1 VDRLPGVQDLRRA
14 IGKLRSYGRTARSW
28 SQDELA
34 DRSGLH
40 RAHIGEIERG
50 EVNVSIQ
57 TLSTLAQALRVRLR
71 DLIAEP

>member
-1 VDRLPGVQDLRRA
+1 V
-14 IGKLRSYGRTARSW
+14 
-28 SQDELA
+28 LA

-71 DLIAEP
+71 ELIPDN

>member
-1 VDRLPGVQDLRRA
+1 M
-14 IGKLRSYGRTARSW
+14 GKLVRAARAARGW
-28 SQDELA
+28 SQDVLA

-57 TLSTLAQALRVRLR
+57 TLSTLAQALKVRLH
-71 DLIAEP
+71 DLIPDT

>member
-1 VDRLPGVQDLRRA
+1 VGRLV
-14 IGKLRSYGRTARSW
+14 RTARAARGW
-28 SQDELA
+28 SQDVLA

-57 TLSTLAQALRVRLR
+57 TLYTLAQTLKVRLK
-71 DLIAEP
+71 DLIPDS

>member
-1 VDRLPGVQDLRRA
+1 VQDLQRA
-14 IGKLRSYGRTARSW
+14 VGKLVRAARHGRGW
-28 SQDELA
+28 SQDVLA

-57 TLSTLAQALRVRLR
+57 TLHTLAQTLKVRLR
-71 DLIAEP
+71 DFIPDV

>member
-1 VDRLPGVQDLRRA
+1 MQDLQRA
-14 IGKLRSYGRTARSW
+14 VGKLVRAARKARGW
-28 SQDELA
+28 SQDVLA

-57 TLSTLAQALRVRLR
+57 TLSTLAQALKVGLR
-71 DLIAEP
+71 DLVPDM